1 MLHKTETENYD
12 FETYV
17 LNVATTT
24 LEKGAT
30 ASKLD
35 TYQFLAPVDA
45 WGFPKYPGKTVIL
58 PPEANLV
65 EALKTFIADNE
76 TYLREAD
83 SWLGTWI
90 NPHTGEYYLDITTS
104 RQDLAEAQATARA
117 ISLRE
122 GRKIVALY
130 NSKLDQTVYL
140 WDDFYG

>member
-1 MLHKTETENYD
+1 VPFKTEAEKHD
-12 FETYV
+12 FEKYV
-17 LNVATTT
+17 LNVATAT
-24 LEKGAT
+24 LEKGVT

-45 WGFPKYPGKTVIL
+45 WGFPKYPGRTVIL
-58 PPEANLV
+58 PPEADLV
-65 EALKTFIADNE
+65 EALKAFITDNE
-76 TYLREAD
+76 SALREAD

-90 NPHTGEYYLDITTS
+90 NPHTGQYYLDITTS
-104 RQDLAEAQATARA
+104 RQDLAEARATARA

>member
-1 MLHKTETENYD
+1 
-12 FETYV
+12 
-17 LNVATTT
+17 
-24 LEKGAT
+24 
-30 ASKLD
+30 
-35 TYQFLAPVDA
+35 
-45 WGFPKYPGKTVIL
+45 
-58 PPEANLV
+58 
-65 EALKTFIADNE
+65 
-76 TYLREAD
+76 LREAD

>member
-1 MLHKTETENYD
+1 MSFKTEAGKND
-12 FETYV
+12 FEKYI
-17 LNVATTT
+17 LNVATAT
-24 LEKGAT
+24 LKKGVT
-30 ASKLD
+30 ASNLD

-45 WGFPKYPGKTVIL
+45 WGFPKYPGRTVIL
-58 PPEANLV
+58 PPEADLV

-76 TYLREAD
+76 PALREAD

-104 RQDLAEAQATARA
+104 RQGLAEARATAKA

-130 NSKLDQTVYL
+130 NSKRDQTVYL
-140 WDDFYG
+140 WDGFYG